1 MLKKK
6 AEDIN
11 MQCSH
16 SDVFSTSSGLSTDGS
31 SNIMTPLKH
40 LHSALQITTANDAAI
55 QLSCLLTLH
64 VVIL

>member
-1 MLKKK
+1 
-6 AEDIN
+6 

-31 SNIMTPLKH
+31 LIIMTPLKH
-40 LHSALQITTANDAAI
+40 LCSALQITTANDAAF

-64 VVIL
+64 VVLL